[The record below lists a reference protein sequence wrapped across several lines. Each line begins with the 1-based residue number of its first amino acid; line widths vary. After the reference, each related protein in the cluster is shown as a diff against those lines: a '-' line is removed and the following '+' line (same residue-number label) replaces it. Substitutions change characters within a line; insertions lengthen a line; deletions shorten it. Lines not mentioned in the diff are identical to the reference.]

1 MKYDKIRGNS
11 IAEMMMQL
19 RSQFG
24 SSVYIIQTKEIRQGG
39 LFGSDLLSRKQFE
52 IEYMVSEGDSAG
64 SRSRRPVSGALP
76 QLAARTDRAG
86 AGRAA
91 IVTGARTAG
100 LRPATAAV
108 DSNLQDL
115 DALIDSLKRLKDR
128 GKTRSTGFHETEESS
143 LQTVVDGR
151 DATEPVV
158 SARSGQALPGEPTE
172 RVAVR
177 LPPLRSGAGAVS
189 QAGDGPEGE
198 DEAAGEAVRDF
209 AAGLPTREELEA
221 LFATGL
227 TTPLE
232 RAAPP
237 SLVTQRSLERPPVA
251 TRSDQA
257 GGRSPDGQQVQHG
270 SHDPQGYH
278 VRQWSA
284 PPTSVEGEDALSR
297 IHRRLIESQASP
309 DFARRFMQRLERS
322 LSEEDLQHPN
332 RVRSRSLDKLK
343 EMIRLA
349 PTIEREHG
357 ERKVV
362 FLVGPNGSGKTTSLA
377 KLAAKYHIHDGA
389 AVSVFSLDHYRLA
402 ATEQLKTYAAVLMVP
417 FHAPVSPSEFLE
429 FLDRDGS
436 DYVFVDTSGLSLRDG
451 ERLEDLRRYI
461 DCVSGPVEVHLVL
474 SVSTSP
480 SLTEKYMA
488 FFDAVGFEKILLT
501 RLDEADF
508 LANFVEVADK
518 WKRPF
523 SFLMNGQ
530 TVPEHVL
537 HVEPEELARMVL
549 GLSG

>member
-24 SSVYIIQTKEIRQGG
+24 NSVYIIQTKEIRQGG

-52 IEYMVSEGDSAG
+52 IEYMVSEGDGAS
-64 SRSRRPVSGALP
+64 SRSRRPAILPVRQSLPALSTRSSTRME
-76 QLAARTDRAG
+76 RTDDMASSD
-86 AGRAA
+86 AA
-91 IVTGARTAG
+91 TADASRKAG
-100 LRPATAAV
+100 LRPATAAL
-108 DSNLQDL
+108 DTNLQDL

-128 GKTRSTGFHETEESS
+128 GKPSASAASSVVDTEESALRPIS
-143 LQTVVDGR
+143 
-151 DATEPVV
+151 DAAQE
-158 SARSGQALPGEPTE
+158 GEPLVKAQRRSAETHAAVAPE
-172 RVAVR
+172 QVAVR
-177 LPPLRSGAGAVS
+177 LPSAPRVDPAALLAASF
-189 QAGDGPEGE
+189 GDSDLQMDADP
-198 DEAAGEAVRDF
+198 AAGM
-209 AAGLPTREELEA
+209 PTREELEA
-221 LFATGL
+221 LFDS
-227 TTPLE
+227 TPYSPP
-232 RAAPP
+232 APA
-237 SLVTQRSLERPPVA
+237 SVS
-251 TRSDQA
+251 
-257 GGRSPDGQQVQHG
+257 RSPSRLDRAVGEQSRYRTG
-270 SHDPQGYH
+270 PL
-278 VRQWSA
+278 A
-284 PPTSVEGEDALSR
+284 PVEGEDALSK
-297 IHRRLIESQASP
+297 IHRRLLESQASP
-309 DFARRFMQRLERS
+309 DFADRFMQRLERS
-322 LSEEDLQHPN
+322 LSEEDRLHPN
-332 RVRSRSLDKLK
+332 RVRARSLEKLK

-377 KLAAKYHIHDGA
+377 KLAAKYHIHSGA
-389 AVSVFSLDHYRLA
+389 TVSVFSLDHYRLA

-461 DCVSGPVEVHLVL
+461 DCVPGPVEVHLVL

-480 SLTEKYMA
+480 SLTEKYMG
-488 FFDAVGFEKILLT
+488 FFDSVGFEKIMLT
-501 RLDEADF
+501 RMDEADF